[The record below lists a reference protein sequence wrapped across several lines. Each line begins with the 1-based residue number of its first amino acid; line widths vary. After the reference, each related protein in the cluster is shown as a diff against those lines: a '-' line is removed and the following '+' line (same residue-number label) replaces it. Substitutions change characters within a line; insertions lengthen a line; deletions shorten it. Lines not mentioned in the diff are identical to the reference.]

1 MTVPLIRQDY
11 LQQVDK
17 IKNILTGTSP
27 APDRIPGYEEVVTE
41 DEQLDQTPL
50 SERILMALSR
60 MRQAEHRSREGVDM
74 SIYFRTEGEVCYACL
89 GGWGLVGRLSLN
101 PEWMK
106 ERDTRDIAMYR
117 DVSFWT
123 LGCYQVSLDRAKDGN
138 VYEAFVMMGLNP
150 IDGLKYNCSITHYH
164 TNARAFYQD
173 MHQLAD
179 RLKRDGY

>member
-1 MTVPLIRQDY
+1 MPLTILQDY
-11 LQQVDK
+11 SQQVDK
-17 IKNILTGTSP
+17 IKNILTGASP

-60 MRQAEHRSREGVDM
+60 MKQAESSPREGVDM
-74 SIYFRTEGEVCYACL
+74 SVYFRTEGGVCYACL
-89 GGWGLVGRLSLN
+89 GGWGLIGRLSLN
-101 PEWMK
+101 PEWMDG
-106 ERDTRDIAMYR
+106 RDTRDIAAYR

-138 VYEAFVMMGLNP
+138 VYEAFVVMGLNP
-150 IDGLKYNCSITHYH
+150 IDGLRYNCPIPYYH
-164 TNARAFYQD
+164 TDPKAFYRD

-179 RLKRDGY
+179 RLKQDGY